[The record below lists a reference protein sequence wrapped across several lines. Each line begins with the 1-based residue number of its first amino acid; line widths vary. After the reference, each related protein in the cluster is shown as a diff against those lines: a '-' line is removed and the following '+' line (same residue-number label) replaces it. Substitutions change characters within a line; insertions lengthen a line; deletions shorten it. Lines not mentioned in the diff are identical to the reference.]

1 MRKNSNALARLYVLL
16 YFLCSAL
23 STYLTNFQYRGCN
36 GWSFAPKNPAFD
48 HYVYNL
54 SYPQSVIH
62 LLTHASLRYFCL
74 YAATLMSSDRSNLTY
89 KDVITTIL
97 MYHKTNR
104 NAENKVGRLY
114 RKRRNFAEYFVL
126 LEEVNVPFLLVAVE
140 NKKSVS
146 VTDSNANFGCSRW
159 LY

>member
-1 MRKNSNALARLYVLL
+1 
-16 YFLCSAL
+16 
-23 STYLTNFQYRGCN
+23 
-36 GWSFAPKNPAFD
+36 
-48 HYVYNL
+48 
-54 SYPQSVIH
+54 
-62 LLTHASLRYFCL
+62 
-74 YAATLMSSDRSNLTY
+74 MSSDRSNLTY

-146 VTDSNANFGCSRW
+146 VC
-159 LY
+159 Y